1 MVFQRKIVEAV
12 AARMREDDNPLIQVL
27 AGPRQTGKSTAIAQ
41 ALEKVDKPAHS
52 ASADDVIAPDVQWW
66 REGNDEVDF
75 VLAGEGKLAAIEVK
89 SGRTKSQGG
98 MAAFLR
104 EYPEATRIVV
114 GGSAADAVTVEDFLL
129 GNITLPWS

>member
-1 MVFQRKIVEAV
+1 MESAV
-12 AARMREDDNPLIQVL
+12 GARLL
-27 AGPRQTGKSTAIAQ
+27 ALGPDLGFT
-41 ALEKVDKPAHS
+41 
-52 ASADDVIAPDVQWW
+52 VQWW

-114 GGSAADAVTVEDFLL
+114 GGSAAGAVTVEDFLL